1 MCSLSGVSDGLTG
14 TGRAACLAGGNP
26 VYSAALNDEQVLENK
41 MRWCP
46 EKYAVYFLIITRNL
60 YLHNGISNQK
70 PFYGTP
76 HTLKS
81 NKNAAPP
88 EPPYV
93 ANGSYCLQF
102 LW

>member
-1 MCSLSGVSDGLTG
+1 MV
-14 TGRAACLAGGNP
+14 
-26 VYSAALNDEQVLENK
+26 NK
-41 MRWCP
+41 AQPSKIWWCP